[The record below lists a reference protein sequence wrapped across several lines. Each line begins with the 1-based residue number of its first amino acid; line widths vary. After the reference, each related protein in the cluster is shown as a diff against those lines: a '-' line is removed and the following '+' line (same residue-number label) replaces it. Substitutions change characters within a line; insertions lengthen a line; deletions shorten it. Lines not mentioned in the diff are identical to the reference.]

1 MILYCSLSSM
11 FEVTFSIFAWLGV
24 VLVQAM
30 VHFSLGARRRLEE
43 LESHPLESAL
53 LVEEAPIFP
62 EGSRPVLVEE
72 PSETI
77 FSNHDDEVYQ
87 VQELQCKGKPVMLTT
102 RPHSYEGDEEEE
114 FLVGDE
120 PQLFFQLLS
129 QTGSEMMN
137 VSTDK
142 GSPCLLLYFASTG
155 HLFSNLFLLF
165 FADFSFHRINCPRAD
180 SSERVMTVGISSH
193 GFSFLKS

>member
-1 MILYCSLSSM
+1 MILYCYLSSM

-30 VHFSLGARRRLEE
+30 VHFSLGARRPLEE

-53 LVEEAPIFP
+53 LVEEHPIFP

-77 FSNHDDEVYQ
+77 FSDHDDEVYQ

-102 RPHSYEGDEEEE
+102 RPHSYEGNEEEE
-114 FLVGDE
+114 SLDGDE
-120 PQLFFQLLS
+120 PQLFFKLLS

-137 VSTDK
+137 VSTDR
-142 GSPCLLLYFASTG
+142 GSPYLLLNCASTG
-155 HLFSNLFLLF
+155 TKFLTNFYFLQTSRSIESIVQ
-165 FADFSFHRINCPRAD
+165 AQIQV
-180 SSERVMTVGISSH
+180 SE
-193 GFSFLKS
+193 